1 VLPFGS
7 TDQPMF
13 LTLWLHACD
22 WSGRCPDASTPDV
35 MTHQFDW
42 VRVWQK

>member
-1 VLPFGS
+1 VLPFDS

-13 LTLWLHACD
+13 LNLWLHACD